1 MPVSIAVE
9 LFGAPRLLAK
19 APSIDVDCQEP
30 VVVRELLRGLEAACP
45 PLRGRVLRSGDGTL
59 VEGFLLSVNGR
70 RFVEDLG
77 ETLTVGDHLLL
88 FSAAAGG

>member
-1 MPVSIAVE
+1 
-9 LFGAPRLLAK
+9 
-19 APSIDVDCQEP
+19 
-30 VVVRELLRGLEAACP
+30 
-45 PLRGRVLRSGDGTL
+45 VLRSGDGTL